1 VNPTPTAPDEVPK
14 SHGLLI
20 LLLVVTMVA
29 SLGAVWFFDH
39 GGPQLS
45 LFELTNLVGPTTQ
58 SLLHGGGLTACT
70 EAMGT
75 PGNPICFHAG
85 RMPLP
90 SLVVGLGIQL
100 FGDRFLAV
108 NFFKTILL
116 LLPLEIA
123 IYLVW
128 LRMPRSRP
136 RRVASA
142 LLLLAPFATTAF
154 IADVVNLQVEEG
166 YSYSFLALAVALLLF
181 AIGRTDT
188 ASITRAVLFAVA
200 VDGTYLAKSS
210 MAPAVAVLL
219 LSYLLLERHR
229 TARIL
234 VLLLVAAAPIGWA
247 LHQHHASH
255 RYSIGT
261 SIDGMNLHKANN
273 PEFVARYPPPPGASL
288 DQYDSDLNRGLHFD
302 DEWSFNDFHQHA
314 AIAFLLAH
322 PADTLHADMSKLGVI
337 FFSVRK
343 YGSSESHGTM
353 LRIETAGLLLFRLIL
368 WTAIVSAVIGL
379 FKSQKPQDGSTDPS
393 LRAAGAIFLAL
404 LAACIL
410 PYVVGFAYTRH
421 VSILIYPAVLMCC
434 RMLQDGD
441 ETQLGDRIG
450 PQS

>member
-1 VNPTPTAPDEVPK
+1 MSA
-14 SHGLLI
+14 GI
-20 LLLVVTMVA
+20 
-29 SLGAVWFFDH
+29 GAVWFFDR
-39 GGPQLS
+39 GGPPLS
-45 LFELTNLVGPTTQ
+45 LFLLTNLVGPTTQ

-128 LRMPRSRP
+128 RRMPRSGS
-136 RRVASA
+136 RRMASA
-142 LLLLAPFATTAF
+142 LLLLAPFAITAF

-166 YSYSFLALAVALLLF
+166 YSYSFLSLAVAVLFFAFRRVDTGSLSRALLF
-181 AIGRTDT
+181 AI
-188 ASITRAVLFAVA
+188 A

-210 MAPAVAVLL
+210 MSPAVAVLL
-219 LSYLLLERHR
+219 LSYLLLERGR
-229 TARIL
+229 AAQIL
-234 VLLLVAAAPIGWA
+234 VVLLVAAAPIGWA
-247 LHQHHASH
+247 MHQHHASH

-273 PEFVARYPPPPGASL
+273 PEFIVHYPPPPGESL

-314 AIAFLLAH
+314 AITFLLAH
-322 PADTLHADMSKLGVI
+322 PADTLHADVNKLGII
-337 FFSVRK
+337 FLSVRK
-343 YGSSESHGTM
+343 YGSSESHGAM
-353 LRIETAGLLLFRLIL
+353 RLVETAGLLLFRLTL
-368 WTAIVSAVIGL
+368 GTAIVSAVFCL
-379 FKSQKPQDGSTDPS
+379 FKSPKPQGASTGTS
-393 LRAAGAIFLAL
+393 LRATGAIFLAVV
-404 LAACIL
+404 AACIL
-410 PYVVGFAYTRH
+410 PYMAGFAYTRH

-434 RMLQDGD
+434 RMLQDSGETRFGD
-441 ETQLGDRIG
+441 HIG
-450 PQS
+450 SQS

>member
-1 VNPTPTAPDEVPK
+1 MA
-14 SHGLLI
+14 
-20 LLLVVTMVA
+20 A

-39 GGPQLS
+39 AASQPS

-70 EAMGT
+70 EGMGT

-90 SLVVGLGIQL
+90 SLVVGLGVRL
-100 FGDRFLAV
+100 LGDRFLAV

-123 IYLVW
+123 IYLVR
-128 LRMPRSRP
+128 LRMPRSGP
-136 RRVASA
+136 RRFASA
-142 LLLLAPFATTAF
+142 LLLLAPFAITAF

-166 YSYSFLALAVALLLF
+166 YSYSFLALAVAILFFAFKSDSTGSLTRALLF
-181 AIGRTDT
+181 AI
-188 ASITRAVLFAVA
+188 A

-219 LSYLLLERHR
+219 LSYLLLERDR
-229 TARIL
+229 AARIL
-234 VLLLVAAAPIGWA
+234 VVLLIVAAPIGWA

-273 PEFVARYPPPPGASL
+273 PAFIARYPPSPGGSL
-288 DQYDSDLNRGLHFD
+288 DQYDSELNRGLHFD

-314 AIAFLLAH
+314 AITFLLAH
-322 PADTLHADMSKLGVI
+322 PSDTVRADVSKLGVI

-343 YGSSESHGTM
+343 YGSSESHGAM
-353 LRIETAGLLLFRLIL
+353 LHIETAGLLLFRLIL
-368 WTAIVSAVIGL
+368 WTAIVSAMFCL
-379 FKSQKPQDGSTDPS
+379 FRSQKAQDTSARPS

-404 LAACIL
+404 VAACVL
-410 PYVVGFAYTRH
+410 PYLVGFAYTRH

-434 RMLQDGD
+434 RMLQDP
-441 ETQLGDRIG
+441 T
-450 PQS
+450 PA